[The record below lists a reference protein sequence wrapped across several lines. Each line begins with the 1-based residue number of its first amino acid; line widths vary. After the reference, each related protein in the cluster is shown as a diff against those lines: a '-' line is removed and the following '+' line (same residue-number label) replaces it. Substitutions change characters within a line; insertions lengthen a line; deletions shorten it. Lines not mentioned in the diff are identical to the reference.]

1 MHTKKIIA
9 TLLLTASSLAAAE
22 DIIDVAT
29 VVRSVPR
36 YQIVT
41 SPQTQCQNVSEVV
54 PKEKSLG
61 GAILGG
67 VAGGIIGSQVG
78 GGKGRIATGALGAG
92 IGAVVGD
99 RIQNDGSQPST
110 ETRTVER
117 CTTVNGQQQ
126 VLSGYYVTLKYSGHE
141 TEIISPNTYKSGDRV
156 RVRVQVFLD

>member
-1 MHTKKIIA
+1 MKKIIA
-9 TLLLTASSLAAAE
+9 LLLLGSSALAVAE
-22 DIIDVAT
+22 DIVDVAT
-29 VVRSVPR
+29 VVRVTPR
-36 YQIVT
+36 FQTVT
-41 SPQTQCQNVSEVV
+41 TPNTQCQNVREVV

-78 GGKGRIATGALGAG
+78 GGKGRVATGALGAG

-99 RIQNDGSQPST
+99 RLQNDGTQTT
-110 ETRTVER
+110 ETRDVQQ

-126 VLSGYYVTLKYSGHE
+126 VLNGYFVTLKYSGHE
-141 TEIISPNTYKSGDRV
+141 TEIISPNTYKPGDRV

>member
-36 YQIVT
+36 YQVVT
-41 SPQTQCQNVSEVV
+41 APQTQCQNVSEVV

-78 GGKGRIATGALGAG
+78 GGKGRIATGVLGAG

>member
-1 MHTKKIIA
+1 MKKLIA
-9 TLLLTASSLAAAE
+9 ILLLGSASLAIAE
-22 DIIDVAT
+22 DIADVAT
-29 VVRSVPR
+29 VVRVTPR
-36 YQIVT
+36 YQTIT
-41 SPQTQCQNVSEVV
+41 TPSTQCQNVREVV

-99 RIQNDGSQPST
+99 RMQNDGSPST
-110 ETRTVER
+110 ETRDVQQ

-126 VLSGYYVTLKYSGHE
+126 VLNGYFVTLKYSGHE
-141 TEIISPNTYKSGDRV
+141 TEVLSPNTYKAGDRV

>member
-1 MHTKKIIA
+1 MQTKKVIA
-9 TLLLTASSLAAAE
+9 GLLLSISSIALAE
-22 DIIDVAT
+22 DIVDVAT
-29 VVRSVPR
+29 VVRVAPR
-36 YQIVT
+36 YQVVT
-41 SPQTQCQNVSEVV
+41 TPTTQCQNVSEIV

-99 RIQNDGSQPST
+99 RMQNDGSQPST
-110 ETRTVER
+110 ETRTVEK

-126 VLSGYYVTLKYSGHE
+126 VLNGYYVTLKYSGHE
-141 TEIISPNTYKSGDRV
+141 TEVISPNTYKPGDRV

>member
-1 MHTKKIIA
+1 MDIKKMFAVLLIGA
-9 TLLLTASSLAAAE
+9 TPLAFAE

-29 VVRSVPR
+29 VVKVNPR
-36 YQIVT
+36 YQTVST
-41 SPQTQCQNVSEVV
+41 PTTQCQNVSEVV

-67 VAGGIIGSQVG
+67 VAGGILGSQVG

-99 RIQNDGSQPST
+99 RIQNDGSQAST
-110 ETRTVER
+110 ETRNVER

-126 VLSGYYVTLKYSGHE
+126 ILSGYYVTLKYSGHE
-141 TEIISPNTYKSGDRV
+141 TEVISPNSYKPGDRV